1 MASSQVEIASSS
13 PFGLVLRD
21 RNHRGDG
28 CRESNVVNKATH
40 AALQRNIK
48 NFVMD
53 HLNMSMSMSN
63 SDSTRNLNE
72 NNSAHWNEIHHNQDH
87 DHDNQH
93 RRHHRRHRNV
103 SNLHVSS
110 AMEFKDGSSLNSLI
124 SPRQTRLLDRWAA
137 KQAREIVSNLE
148 SEAGLLSIDNN
159 KKELGSTGSCNSDG
173 DDNKCVDISNLAAS
187 SLVQIWEKRL
197 SGSKPETTAS
207 NGAKTSPTAVTS
219 THNCDSEA
227 GESSSCA
234 VANEDWETHS
244 DQSFSPQS
252 RWSSCETAT
261 TEAERPVS
269 VADIIKRLTTP
280 SVHGDDNESEGFISS
295 VASSPCR
302 DLAPENSERRAFPL
316 MIGAPG
322 RIRGRRIFTDMLMQ
336 LERDRRGELNHLAE
350 RRAVSRFPQ
359 KGRIQSLLR
368 LRLLQRNAAAEND
381 KSQQKSTLSRQNKQ
395 TQESAVVMER
405 RGKFSTAVEHR
416 NAEQAEV
423 AHPTTSLVQTVT
435 NPVASDKSAGKDTC
449 NQTVVHE
456 TANSSGES
464 TRVSIPETNADHN
477 KEKAHA
483 SSHVTL
489 QETCAEVQNNDSLDT
504 AKEPASMADDSGHN
518 EIANGA
524 ESSEQQHAVEG
535 RDATDQHIDE
545 SNYDDML
552 EEIEAMDQN
561 YDATSY
567 DWISEISR
575 PRSYWEER
583 RQAWYKEMLATSQ
596 NEDIRIL
603 LERKTVSTFLSSS
616 FRAVID
622 RLMNSHKGTQTQLV
636 NCQDDEDEN
645 QILMAYLQERMRSA
659 KSPQEDKQEGGG
671 EEEKRDEMQ
680 NAGQEEEQRQ
690 EQEQEQEQE
699 RCHEDVEYFPQSSS
713 PCPSR
718 TWSYKDNETCDDSD
732 GVVFACASASTY
744 SPSHSQPSQFQ
755 SAYHDNRRSSSPPNH
770 HSMEMELIYDLR
782 RQMEQLHHEM
792 SELRKSI
799 KSCVDM
805 QIQMQLQQQSM
816 VQTVNKEEN
825 MTQKKVPKKGNCCIC
840 HDNKA
845 DSILYR
851 CGHMCACLKCAN
863 ELQWNGGKCPICRAK
878 ILDVVRVYID
888 A

>member
-219 THNCDSEA
+219 TNNCDSEA

-504 AKEPASMADDSGHN
+504 AKAPASMADDSGHN

-545 SNYDDML
+545 
-552 EEIEAMDQN
+552 
-561 YDATSY
+561 
-567 DWISEISR
+567 
-575 PRSYWEER
+575 
-583 RQAWYKEMLATSQ
+583 YKEMLATSQ

-690 EQEQEQEQE
+690 EQE
-699 RCHEDVEYFPQSSS
+699 RCHEDVEYFQQSSS

-718 TWSYKDNETCDDSD
+718 TWNYKDNETCDDSD